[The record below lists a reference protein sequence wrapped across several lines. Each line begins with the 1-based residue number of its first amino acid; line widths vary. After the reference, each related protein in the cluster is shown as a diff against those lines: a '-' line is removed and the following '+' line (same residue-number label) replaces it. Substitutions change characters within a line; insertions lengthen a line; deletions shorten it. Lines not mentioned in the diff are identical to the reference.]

1 MTAMVQLAVCFP
13 CLLEMCNSYYTAGSK
28 DTSLI
33 HWQEIGVY
41 KSFLVSLVPP
51 WTMRWSSPWHCGSNK
66 NVLGFASGEKP
77 WAAASK
83 CFKGSTK
90 YHENQLTMAGQI
102 HKASKKKDA
111 MNKAHTL
118 CGLCGMMLSIKTKPK
133 SYQQNQPSSVISIY
147 VVWCTQFLIC
157 ISLKLHIL
165 IWNEWKYYKLIF

>member
-1 MTAMVQLAVCFP
+1 MTAVVQLAVCFP

-41 KSFLVSLVPP
+41 KSFLFSLVPP
-51 WTMRWSSPWHCGSNK
+51 WTMRWSSPWQCGSNK

-77 WAAASK
+77 WAAEWK

-90 YHENQLTMAGQI
+90 YLENQLTMAGQNPCRLLKEGCLEQSP
-102 HKASKKKDA
+102 HPSV
-111 MNKAHTL
+111 
-118 CGLCGMMLSIKTKPK
+118 GMMLNIKTKPK

-157 ISLKLHIL
+157 ISLRLHIL